1 MSMHPPLS
9 GQGVLEF
16 SRADHRTVVTR
27 ALAHSPLRL
36 FSTRSRGTNAHV
48 VITSYGGGLLG
59 GDTLSLRVVLRPH
72 AHAFLSTQ
80 ASTKVYG
87 SPRLSRQE
95 LSARVETGALLV
107 VVPDPLVPY
116 ARSRFVQHQAFELAA
131 GGSLVLVDWV
141 SGGRWARG
149 ERWALDRYESR
160 IELGVDGT
168 PILAETLLL
177 EPESGGLPGR
187 FGAFSTLATV
197 VLAGPA
203 TAEAARRLLVEVAV
217 TPART
222 DADMLLG
229 ASPLGEH
236 GAIIRF
242 AATST
247 ERARRE
253 IRRLLAFVPPLL
265 GDDPWTRDGDQSPLP
280 LREPPCI

>member
-1 MSMHPPLS
+1 LHLPRA

-16 SRADHRTVVTR
+16 TRADHRTVVTR

-36 FSTRSRGTNAHV
+36 FSTRSIGTAAHV

-59 GDTLSLRVVLRPH
+59 GDALSLGVVLCPN

-80 ASTKVYG
+80 ASTKIHG
-87 SPRLSRQE
+87 SPRPSRQD
-95 LSARVETGALLV
+95 LHARVGADALLV
-107 VVPDPLVPY
+107 LAPDPLVPY

-131 GGSLVLVDWV
+131 GASLVLVDWV

-160 IELGVDGT
+160 IELRVDDIQ
-168 PILAETLLL
+168 ILAETLLL

-187 FGAFSTLATV
+187 LGAFSCLATV

-203 TAEAARRLLVEVAV
+203 TAEVVRRLLAEVAA
-217 TPART
+217 TSART
-222 DADMLLG
+222 EPEILLG

-236 GAIIRF
+236 GVILRL

-247 ERARRE
+247 ERARRA
-253 IRRLLAFVPPLL
+253 IRHVLESVAPLL
-265 GDDPWTRDGDQSPLP
+265 GDDPWARKW
-280 LREPPCI
+280 